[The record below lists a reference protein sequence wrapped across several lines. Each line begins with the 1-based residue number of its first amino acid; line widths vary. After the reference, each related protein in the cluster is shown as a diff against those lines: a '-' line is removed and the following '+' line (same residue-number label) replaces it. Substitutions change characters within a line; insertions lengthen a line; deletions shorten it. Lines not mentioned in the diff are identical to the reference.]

1 VALAGG
7 VGGAKLVDGL
17 AALLDPDEFSVVVNT
32 GDDFEYCGLKISPD
46 LDTVCYTLA
55 NLANP
60 NTGWGRRDETWT
72 VFNTVKRL
80 GGPGWFQL
88 GDKDL
93 ATHLVRTEKLNQG
106 VPLSQITR
114 ELCWQWGVKHLV
126 LPMSD
131 DPVRTIVHTEE
142 NGALGFQ
149 NYFVEYACQPTVRS
163 FEFRGA
169 AQATPV
175 PDVLHRIEAADMII
189 LAPSNPWVSIDPI
202 LAVPG
207 YQEALASKV
216 VIAVSPLVGGRA
228 LKGPADKMFRE
239 MGIDPRASAVADHYR
254 GLLSGFVFDQQDDE
268 ELEKIQ
274 RWRIIPLLTNTIMK
288 DGQDRIQLADDVLKF
303 GESILNRSQ

>member
-1 VALAGG
+1 
-7 VGGAKLVDGL
+7 
-17 AALLDPDEFSVVVNT
+17 
-32 GDDFEYCGLKISPD
+32 
-46 LDTVCYTLA
+46 
-55 NLANP
+55 
-60 NTGWGRRDETWT
+60 
-72 VFNTVKRL
+72 
-80 GGPGWFQL
+80 
-88 GDKDL
+88 
-93 ATHLVRTEKLNQG
+93 
-106 VPLSQITR
+106 
-114 ELCWQWGVKHLV
+114 
-126 LPMSD
+126 
-131 DPVRTIVHTEE
+131 
-142 NGALGFQ
+142 
-149 NYFVEYACQPTVRS
+149 
-163 FEFRGA
+163 
-169 AQATPV
+169 
-175 PDVLHRIEAADMII
+175 
-189 LAPSNPWVSIDPI
+189 VSIDPI